1 MFKISEKGQLLV
13 DEVIQQEEHTVGS
26 HFYLNLEVFGI
37 SDQQLNIFV
46 ILATLMRDVLYIKGL
61 IL

>member
-1 MFKISEKGQLLV
+1 M
-13 DEVIQQEEHTVGS
+13 GS
-26 HFYLNLEVFGI
+26 HFNLNLEVFGI